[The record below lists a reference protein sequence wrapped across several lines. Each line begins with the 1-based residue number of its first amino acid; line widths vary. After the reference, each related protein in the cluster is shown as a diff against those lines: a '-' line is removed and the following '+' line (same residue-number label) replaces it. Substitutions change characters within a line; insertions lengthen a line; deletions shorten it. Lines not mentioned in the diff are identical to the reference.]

1 MDSWFLAGIVISILL
16 ALFALGEI
24 FYFTDLYLNKR
35 DRSTVSNRIMWVV
48 LSVAVSAF
56 VCVMIITSDI
66 AVRFIALGAGL
77 LLLAIFMVITCIR
90 DLKHGFGA
98 DVDFKPRTH
107 LAFLGIVL
115 LLPLSFILGFY
126 CDNKIESYRY
136 TNGETKVI
144 DYVAIIPVEVTN
156 YEWVDGGHAEVAIPR
171 GKKTVE
177 HVYLI
182 TTDGEEIFISKKY
195 PDKDYA
201 LLYPHGDTVRVYN
214 GKLVKLR

>member
-107 LAFLGIVL
+107 LAFLGFTVI
-115 LLPLSFILGFY
+115 
-126 CDNKIESYRY
+126 
-136 TNGETKVI
+136 TK
-144 DYVAIIPVEVTN
+144 
-156 YEWVDGGHAEVAIPR
+156 
-171 GKKTVE
+171 
-177 HVYLI
+177 
-182 TTDGEEIFISKKY
+182 
-195 PDKDYA
+195 
-201 LLYPHGDTVRVYN
+201 
-214 GKLVKLR
+214 